1 MSNLKFE
8 KHVKTKLFV
17 KLFNVLDCQSGVYKD
32 SIYERKKL
40 KKMSSNCLFN
50 SSYAEIIYPFSE
62 KDHNQPTLLYCSM
75 FMWIISSGLFP
86 FARQKDHNQ
95 PTLLFMCIISNSLD
109 PFASPG
115 VCVYSPCTVVQS
127 VWPNYTHVG
136 SHRQSRHWYIH
147 HLCTVQPTPP
157 PLFRCYFYARGQ
169 LSGGP
174 QPAGG

>member
-40 KKMSSNCLFN
+40 KKMSSSCLFN

-62 KDHNQPTLLYCSM
+62 KDHNQPTLL
-75 FMWIISSGLFP
+75 
-86 FARQKDHNQ
+86 
-95 PTLLFMCIISNSLD
+95 FMCIISNGLD

-127 VWPNYTHVG
+127 V
-136 SHRQSRHWYIH
+136 
-147 HLCTVQPTPP
+147 
-157 PLFRCYFYARGQ
+157 
-169 LSGGP
+169 
-174 QPAGG
+174 